1 MKNLTGT
8 FLNKVIPLLGKY
20 VAKDEDSYKYLAESI
35 DMHPSQN
42 DLVKL
47 MENSNFKNCKYNN
60 LSFGVV
66 SIHKGYKI

>member
-1 MKNLTGT
+1 M
-8 FLNKVIPLLGKY
+8 LL
-20 VAKDEDSYKYLAESI
+20 DEDSYKYLAESI